1 MTETQDLMPKTK
13 RLLVR
18 PFEMADAAA
27 LQSQCGNLNVARMT
41 SRIPHPYPDGAAEQW
56 IAAQEALR
64 RDGQE
69 INFCIEHDAAVIGS
83 VGLRRA
89 HGGTYELGYWI
100 AEPCWGHGFATEAA
114 RRAVSYA
121 FDELGAARVTAGHY
135 CDNPASGR
143 VLEKCGFRYTS
154 TNKQLSVARGGT
166 VDCRR
171 FVIEAQTTAQ

>member
-1 MTETQDLMPKTK
+1 MTETRDLVLTTK
-13 RLLVR
+13 RLLLR
-18 PFEMADAAA
+18 PFHLNDAAT

-56 IAAQEALR
+56 IAAQETLR
-64 RDGQE
+64 NERQE
-69 INFCIEHDAAVIGS
+69 ITFCIEHDDAMIGS

-89 HGGTYELGYWI
+89 NGRTYELGYWL

-114 RRAVSYA
+114 GRAVA
-121 FDELGAARVTAGHY
+121 FAIDQLDAARVCAGHY
-135 CDNPASGR
+135 LDNPASGR

-154 TNKQLSVARGGT
+154 TNSQWSMARGAT

-171 FVIEAQTTAQ
+171 YVIEPRTAPR

>member
-1 MTETQDLMPKTK
+1 MTETQDLELKTK
-13 RLLVR
+13 RLLLR
-18 PFEMADAAA
+18 PYKMDDAAA

-64 RDGQE
+64 RDGHE
-69 INFCIEHDAAVIGS
+69 ITFCIDHDGAMVGS

-100 AEPCWGHGFATEAA
+100 AENTWGQGYATEAA
-114 RRAVSYA
+114 RRAVAFA
-121 FDELGAARVTAGHY
+121 FDELGAARVCAGHY
-135 CDNPASGR
+135 VDNPASGR

-154 TNKQLSVARGGT
+154 TNSQLSVARGAT
-166 VDCRR
+166 VECRR
-171 FVIEAQTTAQ
+171 FVIEARTA